1 MSALAA
7 IMVIIRTMAAVDE
20 CRRSLPG
27 MGHDFFD
34 DVVPLTIFLAPV
46 AMWRSDWEWARRGA
60 SVSLRRFLPLRVA
73 ADEAAAG
80 DVASM
85 FAVPSTRKPRALFR
99 KGSPLGLGRLP
110 RFVA

>member
-1 MSALAA
+1 MSAPAA

-46 AMWRSDWEWARRGA
+46 AMWRSDWEWAMDFRCRNFSTEYLLMRASGARERRRVPRRAFGA
-60 SVSLRRFLPLRVA
+60 SPDAL
-73 ADEAAAG
+73 AG
-80 DVASM
+80 QV
-85 FAVPSTRKPRALFR
+85 VTTTL
-99 KGSPLGLGRLP
+99 
-110 RFVA
+110 